1 MLDTKLNKKWR
12 IDFFKVFSSQTNTK
26 EDYEKA
32 DKIKFEHFPPVI
44 AKFHN
49 DLENTNLEKLLQGKL
64 TLKKAKLSKSYDE
77 DILKINYKDTIKT
90 QLNVLMEQQIENLKQ
105 EDPTFLK
112 DDEKEII
119 EKSEFPFIKLMTLVY
134 SKDTDEM
141 TDEDKQVWKKQMN
154 EFINQQIIFGVINT
168 YFTMKLYQ
176 DNIYTTTFQTP
187 YNKQYTWNKY
197 ANDNTGIC
205 LTYDFKEISQKNAQL
220 LSKIYPVVYSDKKL
234 SSEDF
239 DYNIYNTH
247 CASLIKIDEN
257 IADEDNTWEYI
268 TSYHYNEKEYGM
280 LDRILEPV
288 YEKAFSYPQIME
300 LSKKNYLYEKDSDL
314 EYDYDAIINDI
325 DNILSSE
332 EYNNQIKDSLDDVYN
347 LTDDEIEIDF
357 MKPEGLYL
365 GQKFD
370 EEKVEEYDKMAQEN
384 DVKIFRIKEGE
395 GMLYKSLI

>member
-370 EEKVEEYDKMAQEN
+370 EEKVEEYDKLAQEN